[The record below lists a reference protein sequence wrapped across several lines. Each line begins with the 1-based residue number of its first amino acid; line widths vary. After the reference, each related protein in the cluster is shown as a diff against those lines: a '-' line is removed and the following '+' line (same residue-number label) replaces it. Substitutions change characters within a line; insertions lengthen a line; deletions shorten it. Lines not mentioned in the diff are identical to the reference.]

1 MVFSVIGGDI
11 RQICIARRLKEK
23 GYTVKVFGD
32 GADLTD
38 CTKGVDVIILPLPVT
53 SDGITVKNTS
63 ITFEELFTNINKK
76 SIIFG
81 GNIPNIINLKSP
93 CSIID
98 YYKSEKLKSKNAY
111 LTAEGAIPYI
121 INGTKKSLKDC
132 KILIC
137 GFGRIA
143 KCLACL
149 LKPFADD
156 VTVALRS
163 RKDMALV
170 SALSFKDIDIYS
182 IDDLSEYDVIVN
194 TVPAR
199 ILEKGIETVKKECYI
214 LELAS
219 PPYGFDLEKA
229 NDLNFELGSSLP
241 GKISPE
247 SAGIE
252 ILNCILR
259 HLERG

>member
-1 MVFSVIGGDI
+1 MVFSVIGGDV
-11 RQICIARRLKEK
+11 RQSFIARQLEKK
-23 GYTVKVFGD
+23 GYSVKIFGENAGLED
-32 GADLTD
+32 CIKADI
-38 CTKGVDVIILPLPVT
+38 IILPLPVT
-53 SDGITVKNTS
+53 SDGVTIKNTQ
-63 ITFEELFTNINKK
+63 ITFDELFEKVNKR

-81 GNIPNIINLKSP
+81 GNINDTLNLKSP

-98 YYKSEKLKSKNAY
+98 YYKSEKLKSANAY

-121 INGTKKSLKDC
+121 ITGTKKSLKDC
-132 KILIC
+132 KILIT

-143 KCLACL
+143 KCLAYL

-163 RKDMALV
+163 RRDIALV
-170 SALSFKDIDIYS
+170 DALGFKTADVHS
-182 IDDLSEYDVIVN
+182 LGSLEMYDVIIN

-199 ILEKGIETVKKECYI
+199 VLEKEIGTVKKDCYL

-219 PPYGFDLEKA
+219 APYGFDPESA
-229 NDLNFELGSSLP
+229 PNVNFEMGASLP

-247 SAGIE
+247 SAGLE
-252 ILNCILR
+252 ILSCILR
-259 HLERG
+259 HLGRG

>member
-1 MVFSVIGGDI
+1 MVFSVIGGDV
-11 RQICIARRLKEK
+11 RQACIARALEKK
-23 GYTVKVFGD
+23 GYTVKVYGEN
-32 GADLTD
+32 ADLLN
-38 CTKGVDVIILPLPVT
+38 CTKGVNVIILPLPVT
-53 SDGITVKNTS
+53 ADGITIKNTD
-63 ITFEELFTNINKK
+63 ITFDEFFENINKK

-98 YYKSEKLKSKNAY
+98 YYKSERLKSKNAY

-132 KILIC
+132 KILIT

-143 KCLACL
+143 KCLAYL
-149 LKPFADD
+149 IKPFAED
-156 VTVALRS
+156 VTVGLRS
-163 RKDMALV
+163 RKDMALLD
-170 SALSFKDIDIYS
+170 ALNFKSTDIYS
-182 IDDLSEYDVIVN
+182 LGSLEEYDVIIN

-199 ILEKGIETVKKECYI
+199 VLEKGIETVNKDCYV

-219 PPYGFDLEKA
+219 APYGFDVENTKGI
-229 NDLNFELGSSLP
+229 NFELGASLP

-259 HLERG
+259 HLKL

>member
-1 MVFSVIGGDI
+1 MVFSVIGGDV
-11 RQICIARRLKEK
+11 RQACIARCLEEK
-23 GYTVKVFGD
+23 GYTVKVFGENA
-32 GADLTD
+32 GLLD
-38 CTKGVDVIILPLPVT
+38 CTTGVNAIILPLPIT
-53 SDGITVKNTS
+53 SDGVTIKNTD
-63 ITFEELFTNINKK
+63 ITFDELFENINKK

-98 YYKSEKLKSKNAY
+98 YYKSERLKSKNAY
-111 LTAEGAIPYI
+111 LTAEGAIPFI
-121 INGTKKSLKDC
+121 IRGTKKSLKDC

-143 KCLACL
+143 KCLAYL

-170 SALSFKDIDIYS
+170 DALCFKAAEIYS
-182 IDDLSEYDVIVN
+182 IGSLEEYDVIIN

-199 ILEKGIETVKKECYI
+199 FLEKEISTVKKDCYI

-219 PPYGFDLEKA
+219 APYGFDIENAK
-229 NDLNFELGSSLP
+229 DLNFELGASLP

-259 HLERG
+259 HLKL